1 MAGNE
6 IIAGHS
12 VHIRRLP
19 GWVLAYVLQSDKHHA
34 YLFMRRCSAVRQTTR
49 WDNSRYIHADG
60 IHTATAP
67 HPPQSA
73 LSVLRVGEIVTS
85 VRTTLFTFPT
95 ESRSNASIICPII
108 QVLVTSNTSPAVHR
122 LRWTASPRN
131 SRRNA
136 MYSHKACAA
145 IHAPTR
151 TVDLSGEMCRRDRTG
166 MRSGMNQTKYCGSAP
181 ATFAR
186 AREQVR

>member
-6 IIAGHS
+6 IIAGTLSPHPTFTRMGPGVCAYRRAPCLSPHAASS
-12 VHIRRLP
+12 V
-19 GWVLAYVLQSDKHHA
+19 
-34 YLFMRRCSAVRQTTR
+34 VRQATR
-49 WDNSRYIHADG
+49 WENSRYIHADG
-60 IHTATAP
+60 SNTATAL

-85 VRTTLFTFPT
+85 VRTTLFTLPADP
-95 ESRSNASIICPII
+95 RSNASIICPMI
-108 QVLVTSNTSPAVHR
+108 QVLVASRTSPAVHR
-122 LRWTASPRN
+122 LRCTASPRN

-151 TVDLSGEMCRRDRTG
+151 TVDLSGERCRRDRTG
-166 MRSGMNQTKYCGSAP
+166 MRSGMNQTKYCESAP
-181 ATFAR
+181 PTFAR
-186 AREQVR
+186 ALGQV